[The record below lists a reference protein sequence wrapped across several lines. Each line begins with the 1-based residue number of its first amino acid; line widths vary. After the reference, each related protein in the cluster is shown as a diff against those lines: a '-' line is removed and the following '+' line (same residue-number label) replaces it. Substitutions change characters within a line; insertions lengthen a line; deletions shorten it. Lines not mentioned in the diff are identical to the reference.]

1 MEDTAPANLGG
12 VPQPPMPDVPAEES
26 LHPPVGAGPAAPP
39 VPRRPAWRTLA
50 RPQTLVLVAAPVAV
64 TLALLVAHGDAL
76 LPLPAALTLLAV
88 LLTQTGANMLDAYL
102 EIERAR
108 HSSWLAG
115 TVDHAGH
122 PHALGMQPLS
132 VLRASIALIALGGCA
147 GIPLILFGGWQL
159 AALGVVGLLAAFLY
173 SATSYAIKRLPAGEL
188 PIFFALGPGLTLAT
202 AFAQRQRPTLDVFL
216 LGCALGL
223 LATAV
228 VELARLRNAALGRVG
243 GGTGRLRV
251 GRWLTTLSIVG
262 AYTCVLIAALTSV
275 PAVGAIFAF
284 FSLPMGLVALSGAL
298 SVRSAIVARLAA
310 RDALRAYLLFAGL
323 LLLGILAVPAALSL
337 WQAL

>member
-1 MEDTAPANLGG
+1 MEDTAPADLAGI
-12 VPQPPMPDVPAEES
+12 PEPPTPNVPAEES
-26 LHPPVGAGPAAPP
+26 PHPPAGAGPAAPP

-64 TLALLVAHGDAL
+64 VLALLVARGDAL

-115 TVDHAGH
+115 TVDHASH
-122 PHALGMQPLS
+122 PHVLGTRPLS
-132 VLRASIALIALGGCA
+132 VLRASIVLIALGGCA

-159 AALGVVGLLAAFLY
+159 AALGVIGLLTAFLY

-188 PIFFALGPGLTLAT
+188 PLFFALGPGLTLAT
-202 AFAQRQRPTLDVFL
+202 DFAQRQRPTLDVLL

-228 VELARLRNAALGRVG
+228 VELARLRNAALGRIG
-243 GGTGRLRV
+243 GGTGWMRV
-251 GRWLTTLSIVG
+251 GRWLAALSIAG
-262 AYTCVLIAALTSV
+262 AYACVLVATLTSV
-275 PAVGAIFAF
+275 PARGAILAF
-284 FSLPMGLVALSGAL
+284 FSLPAGLVALTGAL
-298 SVRSAIVARLAA
+298 SVHSAIVARLAA
-310 RDALRAYLLFAGL
+310 RDALRTYFLFAGI

>member
-1 MEDTAPANLGG
+1 MDDTAPADLAS
-12 VPQPPMPDVPAEES
+12 VPDPPTPDVLAEQS
-26 LHPPVGAGPAAPP
+26 PRPSDAAGPAASPIP
-39 VPRRPAWRTLA
+39 GRPAWRTLA

-64 TLALLVAHGDAL
+64 TVALLVAHGDAL
-76 LPLPAALTLLAV
+76 LPLAAALTLLAA

-159 AALGVVGLLAAFLY
+159 AALGAVGLLTAFLY

-202 AFAQRQRPTLDVFL
+202 AFAQRQRPTLDVLL

-243 GGTGRLRV
+243 GGTGRLRA
-251 GRWLTTLSIVG
+251 GRLLTTLSIAG
-262 AYTCVLIAALTSV
+262 AYACVLVAALTSV
-275 PAVGAIFAF
+275 PASGAIFAF
-284 FSLPMGLVALSGAL
+284 FSLPIGLVAITGAL

-310 RDALRAYLLFAGL
+310 RDALRAYYLFAGL
-323 LLLGILAVPAALSL
+323 LLLGIRAVPAALSL